1 MKTMKRLAGCLLALC
16 LLLALAPRAQAAGTV
31 RVSRSTS
38 EVYVNDQKV
47 QIAGY
52 NIGGNNYYRLRDLAA
67 ALAGTASRFD
77 VGWNQRSKRVE
88 LTRGTDYTG
97 GAETARPAAS
107 ADALPSPAELVIDG
121 RRTDAAAYNIGGS
134 NYYRLR
140 DLGEAL
146 SFAVTWVQAS
156 DSVCVY
162 TGVGDGL
169 RLLEG
174 GGGAAMRSMNRGKS
188 TQRWSETCVSYL
200 YGGGGTYTVVDA
212 SGAKTVTADTYDG
225 GTWALTGSRQIP
237 MELDLFGGF
246 FAGEQYN
253 YMVFGSNNVEENDR
267 REVLRVVKYDKDF
280 NRLASVSVTGGE
292 CGATKPF
299 DAGTTRMCE
308 RGGELVIHSSREQY
322 ASADGIHHE
331 SQLTLVVDTERMAV
345 KNQLG
350 QFQGNHVS
358 HSFNQFAQYD
368 GESHVLVDHG
378 DGYPRSIVLNRYAG
392 GTYTAVDLF
401 EIPGA
406 VGANCTGVTL
416 GGFEVSGENYLV
428 AINTVDHS
436 KVRSYDS
443 YELQGLELDERDV
456 VLLVSGKGNTSAAG
470 VSRIALTGY
479 IGQGKLGSTPY
490 LVKLGQDR
498 FLVLWEEFDY
508 GQSGSSYNVADNGV
522 RCVQVDGGGRP
533 LGEVR
538 ALPFARLS
546 YDCQP
551 VYLDGAVSWYVNAMG
566 GRLLYSVSP

>member
-174 GGGAAMRSMNRGKS
+174 GGGAAMRTMNRGKS

-200 YGGGGTYTVVDA
+200 YGGGGRIPLWTPPVQKPSRRTPM
-212 SGAKTVTADTYDG
+212 
-225 GTWALTGSRQIP
+225 TG
-237 MELDLFGGF
+237 E
-246 FAGEQYN
+246 
-253 YMVFGSNNVEENDR
+253 
-267 REVLRVVKYDKDF
+267 
-280 NRLASVSVTGGE
+280 
-292 CGATKPF
+292 
-299 DAGTTRMCE
+299 
-308 RGGELVIHSSREQY
+308 
-322 ASADGIHHE
+322 
-331 SQLTLVVDTERMAV
+331 
-345 KNQLG
+345 
-350 QFQGNHVS
+350 
-358 HSFNQFAQYD
+358 
-368 GESHVLVDHG
+368 
-378 DGYPRSIVLNRYAG
+378 
-392 GTYTAVDLF
+392 
-401 EIPGA
+401 PG
-406 VGANCTGVTL
+406 
-416 GGFEVSGENYLV
+416 
-428 AINTVDHS
+428 
-436 KVRSYDS
+436 
-443 YELQGLELDERDV
+443 
-456 VLLVSGKGNTSAAG
+456 
-470 VSRIALTGY
+470 
-479 IGQGKLGSTPY
+479 P
-490 LVKLGQDR
+490 
-498 FLVLWEEFDY
+498 
-508 GQSGSSYNVADNGV
+508 
-522 RCVQVDGGGRP
+522 
-533 LGEVR
+533 
-538 ALPFARLS
+538 
-546 YDCQP
+546 
-551 VYLDGAVSWYVNAMG
+551 
-566 GRLLYSVSP
+566 